1 MSDRVFTVEQLA
13 ERWACSIWAI
23 YPLLEAGKL
32 KGFRVGRV
40 WRISGNAVEN
50 YEKGESK

>member
-23 YPLLEAGKL
+23 YPLLYSGEL

-40 WRISGNAVEN
+40 WRISGTAVEEF
-50 YEKGESK
+50 EKGEN